1 MIEPYDCVI
10 MANGSFPQADL
21 PLGFLRRASVVI
33 ACDGAIASLDK
44 AGIVP
49 TAIVGDLD
57 SLSPGFRER
66 YADRIHLVED
76 QEVNDLTKSILFAHR
91 SGYRDV
97 LILGATGMREDHTL
111 GNISLLMEHA
121 YLFRRIEMLSDYGLF
136 TPLMKTATLMSR
148 PGIQVSLF
156 SLSPSGTL
164 STSGLRW
171 PISGRMLT
179 AWWQGTLNE
188 ATGDSFTVTLS
199 PEARVLVY
207 RTLSVPDKETV
218 R

>member
-121 YLFRRIEMLSDYGLF
+121 CLFRRIEMLSDYGLF

-164 STSGLRW
+164 SASADQRQDVDGFVARHSERGHRRQLHRDALTGSTCARIPHIECSG
-171 PISGRMLT
+171 
-179 AWWQGTLNE
+179 
-188 ATGDSFTVTLS
+188 
-199 PEARVLVY
+199 
-207 RTLSVPDKETV
+207 
-218 R
+218 